1 LGLTRLQVKPNLS
14 LVVGS
19 GANTAFLVTDA
30 GVVVVGAKESEQA
43 GRELREVIAGV
54 TRQPVRYLID
64 PNHQARYTHGS
75 TIFPRAAVIVAHE
88 RARGH
93 MLEPPESEYWTGLA
107 APYMPDMAV
116 TDHVTLYLGGTP
128 VEVIHPGRGHTDGDL
143 IVFFPDQHTIHMGDL
158 FWNRRLPFIDRRH
171 GGSVLALVSTLQRVL
186 AIPGVETFIPGYG
199 DVGTRADVQRE
210 VALLRDLQA
219 QVRRA
224 IAQRRTRAQTI
235 GSLPIPTYARSAGT
249 EAFGALVGTVY
260 DELAPTPALNPTRN
274 PNRNRNLNP
283 NRKTSD

>member
-1 LGLTRLQVKPNLS
+1 MGLTRVEVKPNLY

-54 TRQPVRYLID
+54 THQPVRYLIH

-75 TIFPRAAVIVAHE
+75 TIFPRAAPIVAHE
-88 RARGH
+88 RARRH
-93 MLEPPESEYWTGLA
+93 MLEPPEAEYWTGLA
-107 APYMPDMAV
+107 APSLPDIAV
-116 TDHVTLYLGGTP
+116 SDRVTLYLGGARLQ
-128 VEVIHPGRGHTDGDL
+128 VIHPGRGHTDGDL
-143 IVFFPDQHTIHMGDL
+143 IVLFPDQHTVHMGDL

-171 GGSVLALVSTLQRVL
+171 GGSATALVSTLQRVL
-186 AIPGVETFIPGYG
+186 ALPGVETFIPGYG
-199 DVGTRADVQRE
+199 DVGARADVQKQ

-224 IAQRRTRAQTI
+224 IAQNHTRSQTI
-235 GSLPIPTYARSAGT
+235 ESIPIPTYARSDPAERFT
-249 EAFGALVGTVY
+249 ALIGAIY
-260 DELAPTPALNPTRN
+260 DDVTPTRTPSFTPARA
-274 PNRNRNLNP
+274 R
-283 NRKTSD
+283 